1 MGYASWSSTAYDN
14 LKTDYSTKSTD
25 DIFTNNKTRTI
36 DNEMNPKNLSVREAR
51 DSDAHPQSLAI
62 MINLDVT
69 GSMGRIPDIIVRE
82 KLGNLMNTLIDH
94 NVKDAAV
101 LFNAIGDH
109 VEDKYPLQVGQFE
122 SGTQELNKWLTST
135 FIESGGGGQNRESYL
150 LAWLVAGRHTSI
162 DCFEKRGQK
171 GFLFTIGDEACWNK
185 LDKSSLTEIMGYDE
199 NGEGLSDKQLLT
211 EAQRMYN
218 VFHIHV
224 QQGSYRDD
232 PEILKYWKDLL
243 GERLILLDDYD
254 KISEVIATTVSVMLG
269 ADLEEVVNTFDK
281 STAVTV
287 RNSVSNAVKVTDGS
301 NKSEDSVITL

>member
-1 MGYASWSSTAYDN
+1 MGYTSWSSTAYNN
-14 LKTDYSTKSTD
+14 LKTDYKTKSTD
-25 DIFTNNKTRTI
+25 DIFINNKTRTI
-36 DNEMNPKNLSVREAR
+36 DTAMDPKNLSVREAR
-51 DSDAHPQSLAI
+51 DSDDHPQSLAI

-69 GSMGRIPDIIVRE
+69 GSMGVIPDVIVRE
-82 KLGNLMNTLIDH
+82 KLGNLMTTLINH

-109 VEDKYPLQVGQFE
+109 LEDHYPLQVGQFE

-171 GFLFTIGDEACWNK
+171 GFLFTIGDEACWDK
-185 LDKSSLTEIMGYDE
+185 LDKSSLVEIMGYDE
-199 NGEGLSDKQLLT
+199 NVEGLSDKQLLI

-224 QQGSYRDD
+224 QQGSYRND
-232 PEILKYWKDLL
+232 PQILKYWKDLL
-243 GERLILLDDYD
+243 GERLILLEDYD

-269 ADLEEVVNTFDK
+269 ANFDDVVNSFDN
-281 STAVTV
+281 STAIVV
-287 RNSVSNAVKVTDGS
+287 RNSVSNAVKTNGS

>member
-1 MGYASWSSTAYDN
+1 MGYTNWSSTAYDN
-14 LKTDYSTKSTD
+14 LKTDYKTKSTD

-36 DNEMNPKNLSVREAR
+36 DTAMDPKNLSIREAR

-69 GSMGRIPDIIVRE
+69 GSMGVIPEAIVRE

-171 GFLFTIGDEACWNK
+171 GFLFTIGDEACWDK
-185 LDKSSLTEIMGYDE
+185 LDKSSLSEIMGYDE
-199 NGEGLSDKQLLT
+199 NVEGLSDKQLLT

-224 QQGSYRDD
+224 QQGSYRND
-232 PEILKYWKDLL
+232 PQILKYWKDLL
-243 GERLILLDDYD
+243 GERLILLEDYD
-254 KISEVIATTVSVMLG
+254 KISEVIATTVSVILG
-269 ADLEEVVNTFDK
+269 ANFDDVVNSFDN
-281 STAVTV
+281 STAMVV
-287 RNSVSNAVKVTDGS
+287 RNSVSNAVKANGS
-301 NKSEDSVITL
+301 NKSDDSVITL

>member
-1 MGYASWSSTAYDN
+1 MGYTSWSSTAYDN
-14 LKTDYSTKSTD
+14 LKTDYKTKSTD
-25 DIFTNNKTRTI
+25 DIFINNKTRTI
-36 DNEMNPKNLSVREAR
+36 DKEMDPKNLSVREAR

-82 KLGNLMNTLIDH
+82 KLDSLMNTLIDH

-109 VEDKYPLQVGQFE
+109 KEDDYPLQVGQFE

-135 FIESGGGGQNRESYL
+135 FIESGGGGQNKESYL

-287 RNSVSNAVKVTDGS
+287 RNSVSNAVKVTEGG
-301 NKSEDSVITL
+301 NTDSIINL